1 MQHRLIMKL
10 RIFDKLKAKLAGMI
24 ILVEGKRDVKALIQ
38 AGIGNPSSIIA
49 INSQKMEKIASRL
62 VGRDVAVLTDYD
74 RTGEIK
80 ARVAQ
85 EELLSQGARPDME
98 CRKTLR
104 HVLGLYR
111 IEEINT
117 SIRDFEEKLEM
128 IRDKI
133 DEIEG

>member
-1 MQHRLIMKL
+1 MQHKLIMKL
-10 RIFDKLKAKLAGMI
+10 RIFDKLKAKLVGMF

-38 AGIGNPSSIIA
+38 ARIGNPDSIIA
-49 INSQKMEKIASRL
+49 INSQKMEKVASRL
-62 VGRDVAVLTDYD
+62 IGKDVAVLTDYD

-80 ARVAQ
+80 AREAY

-98 CRKTLR
+98 CRRTLR

-133 DEIEG
+133 GREKR

>member
-10 RIFDKLKAKLAGMI
+10 RMFEKLKAKLAGMI

-38 AGIGNPSSIIA
+38 ARIGNPSSIIA

-62 VGRDVAVLTDYD
+62 IGKDVAVLTDYD

-80 ARVAQ
+80 ARAAY

-128 IRDKI
+128 IRNKP
-133 DEIEG
+133 DENER